1 MTTHEAARLTLKIAL
16 PLLVLG
22 LGFGAFRTLSKMR
35 SAPPKKPPTEVAQPV
50 EIIRP
55 AIADGP
61 ARIRA
66 LGTVVPAREVTL
78 QAEVTGRIEAV
89 GEGFVPG
96 GRVAEG
102 DLLVKLDRR
111 DYWLQIKQAQASVKR
126 AEVALRQEESR
137 KAVAEREWKLIGAQG
152 QASARG
158 RALAL
163 REPQIDGARAELAG
177 ARSALGQARLAYQRT
192 TIEAPFNAVVR
203 SESVDIGQIA
213 RPGSPLGTLIGS
225 DAWWVQVS
233 LPAAELRWIEVPGGV
248 AHVTQTLG
256 DGRVVERQG
265 AVLRQLPDVDP
276 SGLMAR
282 LIVQVDDPLGLAD
295 DTLEPLLLGATVDVA
310 LRGRLVEGVVA
321 LPREALRSDDT
332 AWLVGADERLLI
344 TPLDIAR
351 RERDRILV
359 RGLPADARVV
369 RSRIS
374 APIAGMQLALP
385 EAGSADA
392 ARRAE
397 GDGGGASDQGA
408 TKVAHKAT
416 PDEAQAAEPGPE
428 GDR

>member
-1 MTTHEAARLTLKIAL
+1 MTTNEAARLTLKIAL

-22 LGFGAFRTLSKMR
+22 LGFGAFRVLSKMR
-35 SAPPKKPPTEVAQPV
+35 SAPPKKPPSEVAQPV
-50 EIIRP
+50 EFIRP
-55 AIADGP
+55 AGADGP
-61 ARIRA
+61 AQVRA
-66 LGTVVPAREVTL
+66 LGTVVPAREVAL

-96 GRVAEG
+96 GRVSEG
-102 DLLVKLDRR
+102 DLLVQLDRR

-137 KAVAEREWKLIGAQG
+137 KAVAEREWKLIGEQG

-163 REPQIDGARAELAG
+163 REPQIDGARAELTG
-177 ARSALGQARLAYQRT
+177 ARSALDQARLAYQRT

-203 SESVDIGQIA
+203 AESVDIGQIA

-225 DAWWVQVS
+225 DAWWIQVS
-233 LPAAELRWIEVPGGV
+233 LPAAELRWLEVPGGV
-248 AHVTQTLG
+248 AHITQALG

-282 LIVQVDDPLGLAD
+282 IIVQVDDPLGLAD
-295 DTLEPLLLGATVDVA
+295 ETLEPLLLGATVDVA
-310 LRGRLVEGVVA
+310 LRGRHIEGVVA
-321 LPREALRSDDT
+321 LPREALRADDT
-332 AWLVGADERLLI
+332 AWLVGPDERLVI
-344 TPLDIAR
+344 APLDIAR
-351 RERDRILV
+351 RERDRVLV
-359 RGLPADARVV
+359 RGLSADARVV

-385 EAGSADA
+385 GADA
-392 ARRAE
+392 ADAAQRAAE
-397 GDGGGASDQGA
+397 TSGPAP
-408 TKVAHKAT
+408 TKVAHKAA
-416 PDEAQAAEPGPE
+416 PGEAPAAEVGSE